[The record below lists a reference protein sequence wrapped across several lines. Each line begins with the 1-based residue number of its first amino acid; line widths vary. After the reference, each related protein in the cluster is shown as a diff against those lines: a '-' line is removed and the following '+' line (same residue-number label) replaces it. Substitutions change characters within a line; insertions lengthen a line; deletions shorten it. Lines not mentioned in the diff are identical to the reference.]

1 MEDTNVDVID
11 GKLVRSESKISEVR
25 LHEGSSFMTIKEA
38 EMRNELM
45 KSDDDEDEHEHSFI

>member
-38 EMRNELM
+38 EMRYELM
-45 KSDDDEDEHEHSFI
+45 KSDDDGD